1 MSQRSTRR
9 NLRPIL
15 WLGLSAVGFAAAI
28 ALGSTALVL
37 LASLAIVGALLS
49 VERYPRIGD

>member
-1 MSQRSTRR
+1 MPKRSTRR

-15 WLGLSAVGFAAAI
+15 WLGLSVVAFAAAI
-28 ALGSTALVL
+28 ALGNATPVL

-49 VERYPRIGD
+49 IERYPRIRD